1 MDLRLRGLQ
10 LVRPMCKMALV
21 SSEASAFLPKLADLG
36 LIQALDPMPSAAPT
50 CHERG
55 GAQESLGRV
64 VAVRD
69 ELLQH
74 DEYTLRVL
82 THA

>member
-1 MDLRLRGLQ
+1 MGPAAPPAHVHNGTCLLGGICSPRKTADAGL
-10 LVRPMCKMALV
+10 
-21 SSEASAFLPKLADLG
+21 S
-36 LIQALDPMPSAAPT
+36 QALDPMPCAAAT

>member
-55 GAQESLGRV
+55 VQESLGRV